1 LISRSDWFVRL
12 SFAADGRRV
21 LQLGAQPLAP
31 QRPAMRYLFSILMSN
46 DAVLD
51 YSRFQ
56 DLPQHRAIVQN

>member
-1 LISRSDWFVRL
+1 
-12 SFAADGRRV
+12 
-21 LQLGAQPLAP
+21 
-31 QRPAMRYLFSILMSN
+31 MRYLFSILMSN